1 MSTEINL
8 SEIPVAKILG
18 FLEREVGPR
27 SYWLHNRIGG
37 TGWLV
42 DINHGQIQVT
52 IDDDKM
58 ATFLI
63 LKLKR

>member
-37 TGWLV
+37 TGWSV
-42 DINHGQIQVT
+42 DINNGRIQVT

-63 LKLKR
+63 LKLKH